1 MKNKIVILIGMFA
14 CCGAIAETDYIDIQ
28 IHELQQRRDALKAEL
43 DACEEN
49 TRKFKIAGV
58 ATLGATGVGVVGN
71 IALHNEIK
79 KIEQSK
85 NGGGYGGGGSAG
97 TLKAD
102 TRSEVEKWEY
112 QCKEQGYEVTI
123 CDECKDCC
131 AASGCPCKEE
141 CPDE

>member
-14 CCGAIAETDYIDIQ
+14 CFAVHAETDYIDIQ
-28 IHELQQRRDALKAEL
+28 IHELQQRRDALQAEL

-85 NGGGYGGGGSAG
+85 NGGYIGGAIIDAGGRG
-97 TLKAD
+97 LGHMT
-102 TRSEVEKWEY
+102 
-112 QCKEQGYEVTI
+112 KEQK
-123 CDECKDCC
+123 DETQCELYCSDGDLDMAELYGCKC
-131 AASGCPCKEE
+131 
-141 CPDE
+141 

>member
-14 CCGAIAETDYIDIQ
+14 CFAVHAETDYIDIQ
-28 IHELQQRRDALKAEL
+28 IRELQQRRDALQAEL

-49 TRKFKIAGV
+49 TRKFKIAGI

-85 NGGGYGGGGSAG
+85 NGGGYSGGRGDGGGHGLGHIS
-97 TLKAD
+97 TEQKVDIECETFAD
-102 TRSEVEKWEY
+102 FPCEDLCASKYNCPQCTCSE
-112 QCKEQGYEVTI
+112 
-123 CDECKDCC
+123 
-131 AASGCPCKEE
+131 
-141 CPDE
+141 

>member
-14 CCGAIAETDYIDIQ
+14 CCAVHAETDYIDIQ
-28 IHELQQRRDALKAEL
+28 IRELQQRRDALQAEL

-85 NGGGYGGGGSAG
+85 NGGGYGGGVGGDAG
-97 TLKAD
+97 GQGLGHLT
-102 TRSEVEKWEY
+102 
-112 QCKEQGYEVTI
+112 KEQKQNVQCEVF
-123 CDECKDCC
+123 CSEDDPEMAEANGCEC
-131 AASGCPCKEE
+131 
-141 CPDE
+141 

>member
-14 CCGAIAETDYIDIQ
+14 CCAVHAETDYIDIQ
-28 IHELQQRRDALKAEL
+28 IHELQQRRDALQAEL

-85 NGGGYGGGGSAG
+85 NGGGYSGGGSAG
-97 TLKAD
+97 GGAPKAD
-102 TRSEVEKWEY
+102 NRSD
-112 QCKEQGYEVTI
+112 EQ
-123 CDECKDCC
+123 KDKDSCQEFINL
-131 AASGCPCKEE
+131 GIELPEE
-141 CPDE
+141 CEE

>member
-1 MKNKIVILIGMFA
+1 MKNKIVFLIGMFA
-14 CCGAIAETDYIDIQ
+14 CFAVYAETDYIDIQ
-28 IHELQQRRDALKAEL
+28 IRELQQRRDALQAEL

-85 NGGGYGGGGSAG
+85 NGGGYGGGAG
-97 TLKAD
+97 GDAGGQGLGHLT
-102 TRSEVEKWEY
+102 
-112 QCKEQGYEVTI
+112 KEQKQNVQCEVF
-123 CDECKDCC
+123 CSEDDPEMAEANGCEC
-131 AASGCPCKEE
+131 
-141 CPDE
+141 

>member
-14 CCGAIAETDYIDIQ
+14 CCAVHAETDYIDIQ
-28 IHELQQRRDALKAEL
+28 IRELQQRRDELQAEL

-79 KIEQSK
+79 KIEQSR
-85 NGGGYGGGGSAG
+85 NGGGYGGGAG
-97 TLKAD
+97 GDAGGQGLGHLTKEQKQD
-102 TRSEVEKWEY
+102 V
-112 QCKEQGYEVTI
+112 QCKEIFCLDDDPEIPEANG
-123 CDECKDCC
+123 CEC
-131 AASGCPCKEE
+131 
-141 CPDE
+141 

>member
-1 MKNKIVILIGMFA
+1 MKSKIIIFIGMFLTFSA
-14 CCGAIAETDYIDIQ
+14 YGEMDYIDMQ
-28 IHELQQRRDALKAEL
+28 IHELEQRRDELKKQIAE
-43 DACEEN
+43 CEQN
-49 TRKFKIAGV
+49 TRGYKIAGI

-71 IALHNEIK
+71 IKLAQEIK

-85 NGGGYGGGGSAG
+85 SGGVSFGGGAGGVV
-97 TLKAD
+97 KED

-131 AASGCPCKEE
+131 AASGCPCKEG

>member
-1 MKNKIVILIGMFA
+1 MKNKIIIFVGMFA
-14 CCGAIAETDYIDIQ
+14 CFAARAETDYIDMQ
-28 IHELQQRRDALKAEL
+28 IRELQQRRDELQAEL

-85 NGGGYGGGGSAG
+85 NGGGYSGGGSAG
-97 TLKAD
+97 GVQVD
-102 TRSEVEKWEY
+102 T
-112 QCKEQGYEVTI
+112 QTQEQRDESSCNEFAKLGIELPE
-123 CDECKDCC
+123 ECK
-131 AASGCPCKEE
+131 K
-141 CPDE
+141 

>member
-14 CCGAIAETDYIDIQ
+14 CFAVYAETDYIDIQ
-28 IHELQQRRDALKAEL
+28 IRELQQRRDALQAEL

-85 NGGGYGGGGSAG
+85 NGGGYSGGRG
-97 TLKAD
+97 TVNVD
-102 TRSEVEKWEY
+102 MQTQEQRDESSCREFEKLGIELP
-112 QCKEQGYEVTI
+112 E
-123 CDECKDCC
+123 ECK
-131 AASGCPCKEE
+131 K
-141 CPDE
+141 

>member
-1 MKNKIVILIGMFA
+1 MKNKMIIFAGMFV
-14 CCGAIAETDYIDIQ
+14 CCAARAEMDYIDMQ
-28 IHELQQRRDALKAEL
+28 IRELQQRRDALQAEL

-85 NGGGYGGGGSAG
+85 NGGGYGGGSAG
-97 TLKAD
+97 GGAPKAD
-102 TRSEVEKWEY
+102 NRSD
-112 QCKEQGYEVTI
+112 EQ
-123 CDECKDCC
+123 KDKDACQEFINL
-131 AASGCPCKEE
+131 GIELPEE
-141 CPDE
+141 CEE

>member
-14 CCGAIAETDYIDIQ
+14 CFAVHAETDYIDIQ
-28 IHELQQRRDALKAEL
+28 IHELQQRRDALQAEL

-85 NGGGYGGGGSAG
+85 NGGGYGGGVGDDSG
-97 TLKAD
+97 GQGLGHLT
-102 TRSEVEKWEY
+102 
-112 QCKEQGYEVTI
+112 KEQKQNVQCEVF
-123 CDECKDCC
+123 CSEDDPEMAEANGCEC
-131 AASGCPCKEE
+131 
-141 CPDE
+141 

>member
-14 CCGAIAETDYIDIQ
+14 CCGAIAETDYIDVQ
-28 IHELQQRRDALKAEL
+28 IRELQQRRDALQAEL

-85 NGGGYGGGGSAG
+85 NGGGYGGGGGSGGAI
-97 TLKAD
+97 KVD
-102 TRSEVEKWEY
+102 TRSTEHKVDYECARACERDKEKATKY
-112 QCKEQGYEVTI
+112 GC
-123 CDECKDCC
+123 EC
-131 AASGCPCKEE
+131 
-141 CPDE
+141 

>member
-14 CCGAIAETDYIDIQ
+14 CFAVYAETDYIDIQ
-28 IHELQQRRDALKAEL
+28 IRELQQCRDALQAEL

-85 NGGGYGGGGSAG
+85 NGGGYGGGAG
-97 TLKAD
+97 GDAGGQGLGHLT
-102 TRSEVEKWEY
+102 
-112 QCKEQGYEVTI
+112 KEQKQNVQCEVF
-123 CDECKDCC
+123 CSEDDPEMAEANGCEC
-131 AASGCPCKEE
+131 
-141 CPDE
+141 

>member
-1 MKNKIVILIGMFA
+1 MKSKLIIFAGMFA

-28 IHELQQRRDALKAEL
+28 IRELQQRRDALQVEL

-85 NGGGYGGGGSAG
+85 NGGGYSGGGRG
-97 TLKAD
+97 TVNFD
-102 TRSEVEKWEY
+102 SQT
-112 QCKEQGYEVTI
+112 QEQR
-123 CDECKDCC
+123 DE
-131 AASGCPCKEE
+131 S
-141 CPDE
+141 

>member
-1 MKNKIVILIGMFA
+1 MKSKLIIFAGMFA

-28 IHELQQRRDALKAEL
+28 IRELQQRRDALQAEL

-85 NGGGYGGGGSAG
+85 NGGGYSGGGRG
-97 TLKAD
+97 TVNVD
-102 TRSEVEKWEY
+102 TQTQEQRDESSCREFEKLGIELP
-112 QCKEQGYEVTI
+112 E
-123 CDECKDCC
+123 ECK
-131 AASGCPCKEE
+131 K
-141 CPDE
+141 

>member
-1 MKNKIVILIGMFA
+1 MKNNIIIFAGMFA
-14 CCGAIAETDYIDIQ
+14 CFAVHAETDYIDIQ
-28 IHELQQRRDALKAEL
+28 IRELQQRRDELQAEL

-85 NGGGYGGGGSAG
+85 SGGGYRGGGAG
-97 TLKAD
+97 GDAGGQGLGHLT
-102 TRSEVEKWEY
+102 
-112 QCKEQGYEVTI
+112 KEQKQNVQCEVF
-123 CDECKDCC
+123 CSEDDPEMAEANGCEC
-131 AASGCPCKEE
+131 
-141 CPDE
+141 

>member
-14 CCGAIAETDYIDIQ
+14 CCGAIAEPDYIDMQ
-28 IHELQQRRDALKAEL
+28 IHELQQRRDALQAEL

-58 ATLGATGVGVVGN
+58 TTLGATGVGVVGN

-85 NGGGYGGGGSAG
+85 NGGGYGGGRGDGGGHGLGHISTEQKVDIECETFADLPCEDLCEAG
-97 TLKAD
+97 YNCPQCTC
-102 TRSEVEKWEY
+102 SE
-112 QCKEQGYEVTI
+112 
-123 CDECKDCC
+123 
-131 AASGCPCKEE
+131 
-141 CPDE
+141 

>member
-14 CCGAIAETDYIDIQ
+14 CCGAIAETDYIDMQ
-28 IHELQQRRDALKAEL
+28 IHELQQRRDELQAEL

-85 NGGGYGGGGSAG
+85 NGGGYSGRRG
-97 TLKAD
+97 TVNVD
-102 TRSEVEKWEY
+102 TQTQEQRDESSCREFEKLGIELP
-112 QCKEQGYEVTI
+112 E
-123 CDECKDCC
+123 ECK
-131 AASGCPCKEE
+131 K
-141 CPDE
+141 

>member
-14 CCGAIAETDYIDIQ
+14 CCAVHAETDYIDIQ

-79 KIEQSK
+79 KIDQTKS
-85 NGGGYGGGGSAG
+85 GGGYGSGSVAG
-97 TLKAD
+97 VQVD
-102 TRSEVEKWEY
+102 T
-112 QCKEQGYEVTI
+112 QTQEQRDESSCNEFAKLGIELPE
-123 CDECKDCC
+123 ECK
-131 AASGCPCKEE
+131 K
-141 CPDE
+141 

>member
-14 CCGAIAETDYIDIQ
+14 CCGAIAEPDYIDMQ
-28 IHELQQRRDALKAEL
+28 IHELQQRRDALQAEL

-85 NGGGYGGGGSAG
+85 NGGGYSGGGSLGNGKPAE
-97 TLKAD
+97 D
-102 TRSEVEKWEY
+102 TCALDPICKWER
-112 QCKEQGYEVTI
+112 QCKMQNYKVKN
-123 CDECKDCC
+123 CDHDTDCC
-131 AASGCPCKEE
+131 AADGCPCEK
-141 CPDE
+141 

>member
-14 CCGAIAETDYIDIQ
+14 CFAVHAETDYIDIQ
-28 IHELQQRRDALKAEL
+28 IRELQQRRDELQAEL

-79 KIEQSK
+79 KIEQSR
-85 NGGGYGGGGSAG
+85 NGGGYGGGAG
-97 TLKAD
+97 GDAGGQGLGHLT
-102 TRSEVEKWEY
+102 
-112 QCKEQGYEVTI
+112 KEQKQNVQCEIFCSEDDPEMAEANG
-123 CDECKDCC
+123 CEC
-131 AASGCPCKEE
+131 
-141 CPDE
+141 

>member
-14 CCGAIAETDYIDIQ
+14 CCGAVAETDYIDIQ
-28 IHELQQRRDALKAEL
+28 IRELQQRRDALKAEL

-49 TRKFKIAGV
+49 TRKFKIAGI

-85 NGGGYGGGGSAG
+85 NGGGYSGGAGGDAG
-97 TLKAD
+97 GQGLGHLT
-102 TRSEVEKWEY
+102 
-112 QCKEQGYEVTI
+112 KEQKQSVQCEIFCSEGDPEMAEANG
-123 CDECKDCC
+123 CEC
-131 AASGCPCKEE
+131 
-141 CPDE
+141 

>member
-14 CCGAIAETDYIDIQ
+14 CCAVHAETDYIDIQ
-28 IHELQQRRDALKAEL
+28 IRELQQRRDALQAEL

-85 NGGGYGGGGSAG
+85 NGGGYSGGAGGAI
-97 TLKAD
+97 KID
-102 TRSEVEKWEY
+102 TQTQEQRDESSCREFEKLGIELP
-112 QCKEQGYEVTI
+112 E
-123 CDECKDCC
+123 ECK
-131 AASGCPCKEE
+131 K
-141 CPDE
+141 

>member
-14 CCGAIAETDYIDIQ
+14 CFAVHAETDYIDMQ
-28 IHELQQRRDALKAEL
+28 IHELQQRRDALQAEL

-85 NGGGYGGGGSAG
+85 NGGGYSGGGAG
-97 TLKAD
+97 DVIAD
-102 TRSEVEKWEY
+102 TLS
-112 QCKEQGYEVTI
+112 QEQRDESSCNEFVKLGIEPPE
-123 CDECKDCC
+123 ECK
-131 AASGCPCKEE
+131 K
-141 CPDE
+141 

>member
-14 CCGAIAETDYIDIQ
+14 CCAVHAETDYIDIQ
-28 IHELQQRRDALKAEL
+28 IRELQQRRDALQAEL

-85 NGGGYGGGGSAG
+85 NGGGYSGGSAG
-97 TLKAD
+97 GVQVD
-102 TRSEVEKWEY
+102 TRT
-112 QCKEQGYEVTI
+112 KEQKVDYE
-123 CDECKDCC
+123 CARACERDKEKAAKYGCEC
-131 AASGCPCKEE
+131 
-141 CPDE
+141 